1 MQKSSTL
8 GWMLATLTGFLLFIA
23 FFYLLISH
31 NKQISISMPVYFF
44 LVVIIAL
51 ISTAFLS
58 GAMKSVARYNA
69 KSQNSTLYLSG
80 PAVIFFIIIYLG
92 YKYRPELAKENI
104 PISLSVLL
112 RGPEGS
118 EEAIKEG
125 QVTVRIAQYSSI
137 KKIDNE
143 GAALFTGIN
152 PDYKSLKIDLSA
164 EVPGYRLVNNQGF
177 ALKDSG
183 NYTNLTIRLQKKLD
197 SISIRGNVIKLPNR
211 TGINGAI
218 IRFQGVMTTYKTD
231 STGDFSATLPFKSG
245 IETRVIVS
253 KGNREIYNSLRTLNE
268 NDFLTITAN

>member
-8 GWMLATLTGFLLFIA
+8 GWMLATLAGFLLFIA
-23 FFYLLISH
+23 FFYLLISY
-31 NKQISISMPVYFF
+31 NKQINISMPVYFF

-51 ISTAFLS
+51 VSTAFLS

-92 YKYRPELAKENI
+92 YKYRPELVKENV
-104 PISLSVLL
+104 PISLSVLF

-118 EEAIKEG
+118 EDAIKDG
-125 QVTVRIAQYSSI
+125 QVTIRIAQYSSV
-137 KKIDNE
+137 KKIDSE

-152 PDYKSLKIDLSA
+152 PEYKGLKIDLSA
-164 EVPGYRLVNNQGF
+164 EVPGYRLVNNQDL

-183 NYTNLTIRLQKKLD
+183 SYTNLTIRLQRKLD
-197 SISIRGNVIKLPNR
+197 SISIRGNVIKLPGR
-211 TGINGAI
+211 TGIYGAI
-218 IRFQGVMTTYKTD
+218 VRFQGVMSTYKTD

-253 KGNREIYNSLRTLNE
+253 KGNREIYNSLRTLSE